1 MNFKLRWLV
10 SDLGSLPIGA
20 LLICLRSLLNLLKNR
35 APPSV
40 GGLLHR
46 RDLFHLHCLV
56 SMASSSETVKLLL
69 YSSFDMLSPT
79 DQLSLFCEKTLLSQ
93 PSRFS
98 PPVVPD
104 LELKCLSTARS
115 HTLAARNSVPL
126 QLVSR
131 FSVHLRLTGGSPLLG
146 RSPFPLPEP
155 PPPPDPLDP
164 PDFAAFYYPVK
175 TGTLHPLV
183 LNEYFINSGL
193 FPFSSMCFVLKST
206 YNQKVKYLSNQ
217 TSIASSITSFNSPM
231 DPSQERNKL
240 VLTSP
245 VTLISMVKFTQTSSR
260 QGRERSFSIFSF
272 SKERFIL
279 PKSLFVRGDT
289 LPIFKTGK
297 IYEFPNRLLFC
308 VKARL
313 GPVDATMLILMRVEV
328 LASVET
334 SHAIVTNRVLFVDF
348 EVHFES
354 FIDWIVCGIFDFLH
368 NILSNLC
375 LYPCIL
381 LNYMSGI

>member
-1 MNFKLRWLV
+1 MNFKLRWPV

-20 LLICLRSLLNLLKNR
+20 LLICLGSLLNLSKNCT
-35 APPSV
+35 PPSA
-40 GGLLHR
+40 GGLLRR

-56 SMASSSETVKLLL
+56 SMAFSSETVKLLL

-79 DQLSLFCEKTLLSQ
+79 DQLSPFREKTLLSQ

-98 PPVVPD
+98 PPAVPDLPD
-104 LELKCLSTARS
+104 LELKYLSTARS

-131 FSVHLRLTGGSPLLG
+131 SSVHLRLTGGSPSPG
-146 RSPFPLPEP
+146 RSAFPLPEP
-155 PPPPDPLDP
+155 PPPPDPPDP
-164 PDFAAFYYPVK
+164 PDFAAYYYPVK

-183 LNEYFINSGL
+183 LNEYFITSGL
-193 FPFSSMCFVLKST
+193 FPFCSMCFVLKST
-206 YNQKVKYLSNQ
+206 YSQKVKYLSNQ
-217 TSIASSITSFNSPM
+217 TSIAISITSFNSPM

-260 QGRERSFSIFSF
+260 QGRERSFSISSF
-272 SKERFIL
+272 SKERFIS

-297 IYEFPNRLLFC
+297 INEFPNRLLSC

-328 LASVET
+328 LASVAT

-348 EVHFES
+348 EVRIKIQE
-354 FIDWIVCGIFDFLH
+354 
-368 NILSNLC
+368 
-375 LYPCIL
+375 PCPASTEKTCMYRKNVQANSSSQYL
-381 LNYMSGI
+381 